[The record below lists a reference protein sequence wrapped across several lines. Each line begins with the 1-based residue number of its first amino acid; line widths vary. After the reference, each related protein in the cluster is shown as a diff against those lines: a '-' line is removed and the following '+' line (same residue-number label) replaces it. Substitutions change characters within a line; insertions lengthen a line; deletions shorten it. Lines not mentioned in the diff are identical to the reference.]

1 MIKLYKIIALL
12 AIITLGWSDNAAADG
27 KYASI
32 VIDAGSGKVLE
43 STNAQALR
51 HPASITKV
59 MTLYLTFKALR
70 QGTLRINQALPVSD
84 FAAAQAPSKLGLTPG
99 SSIRVRDAILALV
112 TQSANDAAVVL
123 AESLGGTESSF
134 ATKMTAQAR
143 QLGMANTVYR
153 NASGLP
159 DDAQITTARD
169 MAILAR
175 AIYFNFPDYYRLFS
189 TASFSYSGRIYKN
202 HNHLMQ
208 HYHGMDGIKTGYI
221 RASGFNLIASAV
233 RGKTRLIAVIFGG
246 NTAKERDRAMAALLD
261 GVFNKVARNGLG
273 KTAALPPIAQS
284 ALISVSVPSAIT
296 GGAPTSQ
303 GDSAEESTDED
314 APPAAIKTASTT
326 ESNPIPPLV
335 IAAVTPPPSTI
346 TTSFP
351 ALPTATPTALSN
363 SAKPKPVLHTSAT
376 IITPNTPDG
385 IKLPAIKSA
394 KTATESTDTNLGST
408 ETAVKSGAWSVQL
421 GEYRLRNSA
430 EQTLK
435 KALTRLPKNLAT
447 THHQVLTIKNTKKS
461 ILYQPQLTGLDKSNA
476 QKICHTLGHKFH
488 CLPLAPTQA
497 KHR

>member
-12 AIITLGWSDNAAADG
+12 AIMTLVWSENATADG

-32 VIDAGSGKVLE
+32 VIDAGSGKILE

-123 AESLGGTESSF
+123 AESLGGTESNF

-159 DDAQITTARD
+159 DDDQVTTARD
-169 MAILAR
+169 MATLAR
-175 AIYFNFPDYYRLFS
+175 AIYFDFPDYYRLFS
-189 TASFSYSGRIYKN
+189 TASFSYGGHVYKN

-208 HYHGMDGIKTGYI
+208 RYHGMDGIKTGYI

-261 GVFNKVARNGLG
+261 GVFNKVARNGFG
-273 KTAALPPIAQS
+273 KTAVLPPIAQS
-284 ALISVSVPSAIT
+284 TLTPASTHPTVTIDT
-296 GGAPTSQ
+296 QTSQ
-303 GDSAEESTDED
+303 GDSAEEATDED
-314 APPAAIKTASTT
+314 TPPSATKPASATELKT
-326 ESNPIPPLV
+326 IPPVV
-335 IAAVTPPPSTI
+335 IAAITPPP
-346 TTSFP
+346 TTASFP
-351 ALPTATPTALSN
+351 ALPAVTPTALSN
-363 SAKPKPVLHTSAT
+363 PEKAKPVVHASAT

-394 KTATESTDTNLGST
+394 KTTIESTGSSLVATESM
-408 ETAVKSGAWSVQL
+408 AKSGAWTVQL

-430 EQTLK
+430 EQTIK

-447 THHQVLTIKNTKKS
+447 THHQVITLKNTKKTT
-461 ILYQPQLTGLDKSNA
+461 LYQPQLTGLDKSNA
-476 QKICHTLGHKFH
+476 QKICHTLGRKFH
-488 CLPLAPTQA
+488 CLPLAPTPA